1 MIEALAQ
8 ALFGPLGGIIA
19 GVGAVVAALVLGRW
33 QGASKAKQDAIAK
46 DRANADKIR
55 DKADAA
61 RLADDLSGD
70 DALDRLQRRGRLR
83 D

>member
-8 ALFGPLGGIIA
+8 VLFGQMGGIIA

-33 QGASKAKQDAIAK
+33 QGASKAKQDAIRK

-55 DKADAA
+55 DKADRA
-61 RLADDLSGD
+61 RLADDAGNV
-70 DALDRLQRRGRLR
+70 DAVDRLQRRGRLR